1 MIILFAGLTPPPV
14 QRAPSPGQMR
24 GLSPQAQAMSGGTFY
39 PPPPYQAPHTGFT
52 SPPLS
57 RGQAPPPMGPNFSF
71 SYGPGAQVPHYP
83 PHQAQPMQMSP
94 RSSMQAP
101 QSTMMQAPQSS
112 MQAPLYPMQR
122 MMPGPG
128 GPMAPYIGAPGA
140 EGLMMHQQ
148 VGTDN

>member
-1 MIILFAGLTPPPV
+1 MP
-14 QRAPSPGQMR
+14 
-24 GLSPQAQAMSGGTFY
+24 GGTFY
-39 PPPPYQAPHTGFT
+39 PPPPYQAPHTGFP

-83 PHQAQPMQMSP
+83 PHPAQQMQMSP
-94 RSSMQAP
+94 QSS
-101 QSTMMQAPQSS
+101 MQAPQSS

-128 GPMAPYIGAPGA
+128 GPMAPYIGANSGA